1 VNIAMN
7 LSPPLQHEIEQ
18 IATLQGISPDQFIL
32 QTLMEKINLIKNQ
45 DTDRL
50 NRPNVYPAE
59 SRLQEKDG
67 LLVFETESLSHI
79 DFNQLLEE
87 SRERDWEHLGL

>member
-1 VNIAMN
+1 MN
-7 LSPPLQHEIEQ
+7 LSPPLQLEIEK

-32 QTLMEKINLIKNQ
+32 QTLMEKVKLIKNQ
-45 DTDRL
+45 SIDRSPRSTVSSDGSHL
-50 NRPNVYPAE
+50 K
-59 SRLQEKDG
+59 EKDG
-67 LLVFETESLSHI
+67 LLVFETESLNHI